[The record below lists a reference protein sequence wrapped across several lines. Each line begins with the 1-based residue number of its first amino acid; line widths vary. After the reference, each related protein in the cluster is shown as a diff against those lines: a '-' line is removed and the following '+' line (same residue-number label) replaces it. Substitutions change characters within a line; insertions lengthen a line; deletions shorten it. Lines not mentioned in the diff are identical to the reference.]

1 LQKQASS
8 DGNLEE
14 LFLKIT
20 EEVAAEGPTVSSV
33 VE

>member
-1 LQKQASS
+1 MKDLQKQASS

-20 EEVAAEGPTVSSV
+20 EEVANEAVGV
-33 VE
+33 